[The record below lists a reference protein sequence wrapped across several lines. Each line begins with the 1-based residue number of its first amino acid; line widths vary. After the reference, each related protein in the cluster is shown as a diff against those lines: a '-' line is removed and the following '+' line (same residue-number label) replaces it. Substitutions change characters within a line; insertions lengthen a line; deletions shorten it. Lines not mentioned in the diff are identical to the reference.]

1 MELITKD
8 HEVIK
13 NLLLIIHRLKA
24 DIAEITTIYKPS
36 MNGEIYL
43 DHEEVCKILHISRRT
58 LQQYRDDGILPFIQ
72 LPGKV
77 IYKESDI
84 MRMLEDNYND
94 RFGEYNV

>member
-43 DHEEVCKILHISRRT
+43 DHE
-58 LQQYRDDGILPFIQ
+58 
-72 LPGKV
+72 
-77 IYKESDI
+77 
-84 MRMLEDNYND
+84 
-94 RFGEYNV
+94 